1 MIAPE
6 KVIATAPTRID
17 LAGGTLDIW
26 PLNVFFDNPVTVNI
40 AIDIKVSA
48 TVMGRKDSKI
58 VFTSEDQRKRVEF
71 KNFESVHHR
80 HALGLLSR
88 LSTFFITSN
97 AGVEITTK
105 SNAPSGAGLAGSS
118 ALNIALCGALSKFTG
133 TNLRK
138 EKLINVAK
146 DIEAAL
152 LGVPT
157 GLQDYGAAIYGGVN
171 AFHFPPGGMER
182 EKLADQNRDLEK
194 NIVLFYSGASRS
206 SGINNWEMMKRII
219 AKDKKTIHKFVKIS
233 ECAKDVVASIKAGNI
248 TDVEKAVD
256 MEWKAR
262 RALFPQISTKTI
274 DSSITAGK
282 RAGAKSARICGAG
295 GGGCFFLMA
304 EPELHQKVISS
315 VERFG
320 PKKLSFKTCKTGL
333 SVYN

>member
-1 MIAPE
+1 MSSLK

-26 PLNVFFDNPVTVNI
+26 PLNVFFDNPVTVNM
-40 AIDIKVSA
+40 AIDIKVYA
-48 TVMGRKDSKI
+48 TVISRKDRK
-58 VFTSEDQRKRVEF
+58 VVLTSEDLKKRVEF
-71 KNFESVHHR
+71 KNIESVHHR

-88 LSTFFITSN
+88 LATFFIMDN

-138 EKLINVAK
+138 DKLINVAK
-146 DIEAAL
+146 DVEAAL

-157 GLQDYGAAIYGGVN
+157 GLQDYGAAVYGGVN
-171 AFHFPPGGMER
+171 AFHFPLGGMER
-182 EKLADQNRDLEK
+182 EKLADRNRELEK
-194 NIVLFYSGASRS
+194 SILLFYSGASRS
-206 SGINNWEMMKRII
+206 SGINNWEMMKRVI

-233 ECAKDVVASIKAGNI
+233 ECAKEVVAAIKAGNI
-248 TDVEKAVD
+248 ADVEKAVD

-262 RALFPQISTKTI
+262 KALFPQISTKTI
-274 DSSITAGK
+274 DLSITAGK

-320 PKKLSFKTCKTGL
+320 AKNLSFKTCKSGL
-333 SVYN
+333 KLYN